1 MGAVKVVIDT
11 NFLISGLLFGG
22 TPGKLIPLWQK
33 RTIKP
38 MASKE
43 IIDEYLRVLT
53 YPRFKLDETEIN
65 FILYREILP
74 YFDVIDAPSKE
85 RIIAEDPA
93 DDKFIHCALA
103 SKATHIIT
111 GDQHL
116 LALKVYQGIQILSTS
131 ELLKTDIFK
140 K

>member
-11 NFLISGLLFGG
+11 NVLISGLLFGG

-53 YPRFKLDETEIN
+53 YPRFKLDEAEIN
-65 FILYREILP
+65 YILYREILP

-85 RIIAEDPA
+85 RIIAGDPA

-103 SKATHIIT
+103 GRAKHIIT
-111 GDQHL
+111 GDRHL
-116 LALKVYQGIQILSTS
+116 LALKLHHDIQIISPSEFIKTS
-131 ELLKTDIFK
+131 FY
-140 K
+140 

>member
-11 NFLISGLLFGG
+11 NVLISALLFGG

-33 RTIKP
+33 HVIKP

-53 YPRFKLDETEIN
+53 YPKFELDETEIN

-74 YFDVIDAPSKE
+74 YFDIIDTPDDQP
-85 RIIAEDPA
+85 IIAKDTA

-103 SKATHIIT
+103 GKAKYIIT

-116 LALKVYQGIQILSTS
+116 LALKVYKGNQILSTS
-131 ELLKTDIFK
+131 EFLKTVIFK